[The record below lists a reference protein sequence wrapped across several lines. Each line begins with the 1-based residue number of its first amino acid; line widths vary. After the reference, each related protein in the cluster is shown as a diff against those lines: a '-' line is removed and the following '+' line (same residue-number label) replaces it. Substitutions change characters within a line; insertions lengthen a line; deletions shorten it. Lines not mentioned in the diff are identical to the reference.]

1 MMEVRLREAALKNAA
16 LLKENAMLRTQVA
29 KLEQEVSAFC
39 LLGAINVCYVN

>member
-16 LLKENAMLRTQVA
+16 LLKENAMLRKHVA

-39 LLGAINVCYVN
+39 ISVAIPM